1 MKKVIFIA
9 LLSFTCMTNVVAQ
22 NVLATLIATYKTA
35 KKAAKDMQQKK
46 LEQDSVKQITSTED
60 KVFDVVDE
68 MPSFPGGQGAMME
81 FLSKNI
87 KYPVVAEE
95 NGIQGRVLVKIVVK
109 KDGTIDSPIVVK
121 GVDPLLNKEA
131 IRVVKT
137 MPKWIPGKQ
146 KGEPVNVSFIIP
158 VTFRI

>member
-1 MKKVIFIA
+1 MKKLIFIA
-9 LLSFTCMTNVVAQ
+9 LLSLIGMTNVFAQ
-22 NVLATLIATYKTA
+22 QETTATA
-35 KKAAKDMQQKK
+35 
-46 LEQDSVKQITSTED
+46 E

-87 KYPVVAEE
+87 KYPIVAEE
-95 NGIQGRVLVKIVVK
+95 NGIQGRVLVKVVVK

-121 GVDPLLNKEA
+121 GVDPSLIKEA

-146 KGEPVNVSFIIP
+146 KGEPVNVSFTVP

>member
-1 MKKVIFIA
+1 MKKLLIIA
-9 LLSFTCMTNVVAQ
+9 LLSFIGMTNVFAQ
-22 NVLATLIATYKTA
+22 QETTATA
-35 KKAAKDMQQKK
+35 
-46 LEQDSVKQITSTED
+46 E

-87 KYPVVAEE
+87 KYPIVAEE
-95 NGIQGRVLVKIVVK
+95 NGIQGRVLVKVVVK

-121 GVDPLLNKEA
+121 GVDPSLNKEA

-146 KGEPVNVSFIIP
+146 KGEPVNVSFTVS

>member
-1 MKKVIFIA
+1 MKKLIFIA
-9 LLSFTCMTNVVAQ
+9 LLSLIGMTNAFAQ
-22 NVLATLIATYKTA
+22 QVTTTTA
-35 KKAAKDMQQKK
+35 
-46 LEQDSVKQITSTED
+46 E

-109 KDGTIDSPIVVK
+109 KDGTIDSPIVVN
-121 GVDPLLNKEA
+121 GVDPSLDKEA

-146 KGEPVNVSFIIP
+146 KGEPVNVSFTIP

>member
-1 MKKVIFIA
+1 MKKLVFIA
-9 LLSFTCMTNVVAQ
+9 LLSLIGMINAFAQ
-22 NVLATLIATYKTA
+22 QETTTTA
-35 KKAAKDMQQKK
+35 
-46 LEQDSVKQITSTED
+46 E
-60 KVFDVVDE
+60 KVFDQVDE
-68 MPSFPGGQGAMME
+68 MPSFPGGKDAMME

-95 NGIQGRVLVKIVVK
+95 NGIQGRVLVKVVVK

-121 GVDPLLNKEA
+121 GVDPSLNKEA

-146 KGEPVNVSFIIP
+146 KGEPVNVSFTVP

>member
-1 MKKVIFIA
+1 MKKLFIIA
-9 LLSFTCMTNVVAQ
+9 ILSLIGMTNVFAQ
-22 NVLATLIATYKTA
+22 QETTTTA
-35 KKAAKDMQQKK
+35 
-46 LEQDSVKQITSTED
+46 E

-95 NGIQGRVLVKIVVK
+95 NGIQGRVLVKIIVK
-109 KDGTIDSPIVVK
+109 KDGTIDSPTVVK
-121 GVDPLLNKEA
+121 GVDPSLNKEA

-146 KGEPVNVSFIIP
+146 KGEPVNVSFTVP

>member
-1 MKKVIFIA
+1 
-9 LLSFTCMTNVVAQ
+9 MTNAFAQ
-22 NVLATLIATYKTA
+22 QVTTTTA
-35 KKAAKDMQQKK
+35 
-46 LEQDSVKQITSTED
+46 E

-109 KDGTIDSPIVVK
+109 KDGTIDSPNSGK
-121 GVDPLLNKEA
+121 GC
-131 IRVVKT
+131 
-137 MPKWIPGKQ
+137 
-146 KGEPVNVSFIIP
+146 
-158 VTFRI
+158 

>member
-1 MKKVIFIA
+1 
-9 LLSFTCMTNVVAQ
+9 MTNVFAQ
-22 NVLATLIATYKTA
+22 QETTTTA
-35 KKAAKDMQQKK
+35 
-46 LEQDSVKQITSTED
+46 E

-87 KYPVVAEE
+87 KYPIEAEE

-109 KDGTIDSPIVVK
+109 KDGMIDSPTVVK

-146 KGEPVNVSFIIP
+146 KGEPVNVSFTVP

>member
-1 MKKVIFIA
+1 MIKENRQIALKDVGLNLIKTKRIMKKLVFIA
-9 LLSFTCMTNVVAQ
+9 LLSLIGMTNVFAQ
-22 NVLATLIATYKTA
+22 QETTTTA
-35 KKAAKDMQQKK
+35 
-46 LEQDSVKQITSTED
+46 E

-87 KYPVVAEE
+87 KYPIVAEE

-109 KDGTIDSPIVVK
+109 KDGTIDSPTVVK
-121 GVDPLLNKEA
+121 GVDPSLNKEA

-146 KGEPVNVSFIIP
+146 KGEPVNVSFTVP

>member
-1 MKKVIFIA
+1 MKKLIFIA
-9 LLSFTCMTNVVAQ
+9 LLSLIGMTNAFAQ
-22 NVLATLIATYKTA
+22 QVTTTTA
-35 KKAAKDMQQKK
+35 
-46 LEQDSVKQITSTED
+46 E

-95 NGIQGRVLVKIVVK
+95 NGIQGQVLVKIVVK
-109 KDGTIDSPIVVK
+109 KDGTIDSPKVIK
-121 GVDPLLNKEA
+121 SVDPSLDKEA

-146 KGEPVNVSFIIP
+146 KGEPVNVSFIVP
-158 VTFRI
+158 VTFKI

>member
-1 MKKVIFIA
+1 MKKLLIIA
-9 LLSFTCMTNVVAQ
+9 LLSFIGMTNVFAQ
-22 NVLATLIATYKTA
+22 QETTATA
-35 KKAAKDMQQKK
+35 
-46 LEQDSVKQITSTED
+46 E

-68 MPSFPGGQGAMME
+68 MPSFPGGQGVMTE

-87 KYPVVAEE
+87 KYPIVAEE
-95 NGIQGRVLVKIVVK
+95 NGIQGRVLVKIVIK
-109 KDGTIDSPIVVK
+109 KDGTIDSPKVIK
-121 GVDPLLNKEA
+121 SVDPSLDKEA

-146 KGEPVNVSFIIP
+146 KGEPVNVSFTVP

>member
-1 MKKVIFIA
+1 MKKLFIIA
-9 LLSFTCMTNVVAQ
+9 ILSLIGMTNVFAQ
-22 NVLATLIATYKTA
+22 QETTTTA
-35 KKAAKDMQQKK
+35 
-46 LEQDSVKQITSTED
+46 E

-109 KDGTIDSPIVVK
+109 KDGTINSPKVIK
-121 GVDPLLNKEA
+121 SVDPSLDKEA

-146 KGEPVNVSFIIP
+146 KGEPVNVSFTVP

>member
-1 MKKVIFIA
+1 MKKLVFIA
-9 LLSFTCMTNVVAQ
+9 LLSFIGMTNVFAQ
-22 NVLATLIATYKTA
+22 QETTTTA
-35 KKAAKDMQQKK
+35 
-46 LEQDSVKQITSTED
+46 E
-60 KVFDVVDE
+60 KVFDQVDE
-68 MPSFPGGQGAMME
+68 MPSFPGGKDAMME

-121 GVDPLLNKEA
+121 GVDPSLNKEA

-146 KGEPVNVSFIIP
+146 KGEPVNVSFTVP

>member
-1 MKKVIFIA
+1 MKKLFIIA
-9 LLSFTCMTNVVAQ
+9 ILSLIGMTNVFAQ
-22 NVLATLIATYKTA
+22 QETTTTA
-35 KKAAKDMQQKK
+35 
-46 LEQDSVKQITSTED
+46 E

-109 KDGTIDSPIVVK
+109 KDGTIDSPKVIK
-121 GVDPLLNKEA
+121 SVDPSLDKEA
-131 IRVVKT
+131 VRVVKT

-146 KGEPVNVSFIIP
+146 KGEPVNVSFTVP

>member
-1 MKKVIFIA
+1 MKKLVFIA
-9 LLSFTCMTNVVAQ
+9 LLSLIGMTNVFAQ
-22 NVLATLIATYKTA
+22 QETTTTA
-35 KKAAKDMQQKK
+35 
-46 LEQDSVKQITSTED
+46 E

-68 MPSFPGGQGAMME
+68 MPSFPRGKGAMME

-109 KDGTIDSPIVVK
+109 KDGTIDSPTVVK
-121 GVDPLLNKEA
+121 GVDPSLDKEA

-146 KGEPVNVSFIIP
+146 KGEPVNVSFIVP

>member
-1 MKKVIFIA
+1 MKKLVFIA
-9 LLSFTCMTNVVAQ
+9 LLSLIGMTNVFAQ
-22 NVLATLIATYKTA
+22 QETTATA
-35 KKAAKDMQQKK
+35 
-46 LEQDSVKQITSTED
+46 E

-109 KDGTIDSPIVVK
+109 KDGTIDSPKVIK
-121 GVDPLLNKEA
+121 SVDPSLDKEA
-131 IRVVKT
+131 VRVVKT

-146 KGEPVNVSFIIP
+146 KGEPVNVSFTVP

>member
-1 MKKVIFIA
+1 MRLASHSVRYTTLTIFTKPKNIG
-9 LLSFTCMTNVVAQ
+9 LKNVNDRPKQELFCKFASC
-22 NVLATLIATYKTA
+22 LIKNDCVWQRRKCHRSPA
-35 KKAAKDMQQKK
+35 DR
-46 LEQDSVKQITSTED
+46 
-60 KVFDVVDE
+60 
-68 MPSFPGGQGAMME
+68 GGAMME

-95 NGIQGRVLVKIVVK
+95 NGIKGRVLVKIVVK
-109 KDGTIDSPIVVK
+109 KDGTIDSPTVVK
-121 GVDPLLNKEA
+121 GVDPSLNKEA

-146 KGEPVNVSFIIP
+146 KGEPVNVSFTVP

>member
-1 MKKVIFIA
+1 MKKLIIIA
-9 LLSFTCMTNVVAQ
+9 LLSFTSMTNVVAQ
-22 NVLATLIATYKTA
+22 NVLTTLIATYKTA
-35 KKAAKDMQQKK
+35 KKAAKDAQQKK
-46 LEQDSVKQITSTED
+46 LEQDSVQQTTSMAD
-60 KVFDVVDE
+60 KVFDKVDE

-87 KYPVVAEE
+87 KYPIVAEE

-109 KDGTIDSPIVVK
+109 KDGTIDSPKVIK
-121 GVDPLLNKEA
+121 SVDPSLDKEA

-146 KGEPVNVSFIIP
+146 KGEPVNVSFTVP

>member
-1 MKKVIFIA
+1 MKKLIIIA
-9 LLSFTCMTNVVAQ
+9 LLSFTSMTNVVAQ
-22 NVLATLIATYKTA
+22 NVLTTLIATYKTA
-35 KKAAKDMQQKK
+35 KKAAKDAQQKK
-46 LEQDSVKQITSTED
+46 LEQDSVQQTTSMAD
-60 KVFDVVDE
+60 KVFDKVDE
-68 MPSFPGGQGAMME
+68 MPSFPDGQGAMME

-95 NGIQGRVLVKIVVK
+95 NGIQGQVLVKIVVK
-109 KDGTIDSPIVVK
+109 KDGTINSPKVIK
-121 GVDPLLNKEA
+121 SVDPSLDKEA

-146 KGEPVNVSFIIP
+146 KGEPVNVSVTVP

>member
-1 MKKVIFIA
+1 MKKLVFIA
-9 LLSFTCMTNVVAQ
+9 LLSLIGMTNVFAQ
-22 NVLATLIATYKTA
+22 QETTTTA
-35 KKAAKDMQQKK
+35 
-46 LEQDSVKQITSTED
+46 E

-109 KDGTIDSPIVVK
+109 KDGTIDSPTVVK
-121 GVDPLLNKEA
+121 SVDPSLDKEA

-146 KGEPVNVSFIIP
+146 KGEPVNVSFIVP
-158 VTFRI
+158 LTFRI